1 MDIVALST
9 SVVWVDFITIVLSK
23 IFNFGRSMDLW
34 YKRFGIVAVLSDCL
48 VIILGILLT
57 QFIFPNASLIHFIVF
72 AVCIQLIHDFLFF
85 VLVIKKVPLGDNSI
99 IDLFKQYSE
108 ENSYKILI
116 ADSTMVASSIILYTL
131 LKRMYS
137 NQVSFLGLL
146 GAYAL
151 TYIIYT
157 K

>member
-9 SVVWVDFITIVLSK
+9 SVIWVDFITIVLSK

-34 YKRFGIVAVLSDCL
+34 YERYGIVAVLSDCL
-48 VIILGILLT
+48 VIILTVLLT
-57 QFIFPNASLIHFIVF
+57 QFIFPNASLKHLISF

-85 VLVIKKVPLGDNSI
+85 VLVIKQVPLGDNSI

-116 ADSTMVASSIILYTL
+116 ADSLMVASSVILYTV